1 MTLSPQSDFSRMV
14 RDMLMDP
21 PLAQRL
27 GLQSGDLNGAARQA
41 CADLMAGRADVALDK
56 FVRLILIDPTS
67 TPLHLGLAEAAL
79 AAGQA
84 ELAVQS
90 AAAVIVD
97 RPDAPEGYLLS
108 ARACLAMGEYGPA
121 AEDLADAE
129 QHADRRG
136 DTAALAQVR
145 RLKAMLGQR
154 TGAA

>member
-1 MTLSPQSDFSRMV
+1 MTLSPQSDVARLV
-14 RDMLMDP
+14 RDLLFDP

-27 GLQSGDLNGAARQA
+27 GLQPGDLNGAAQQA
-41 CADLMAGRADVALDK
+41 CTDLMAGRAEQALGK
-56 FVRLILIDPTS
+56 FARLILIDPTDTS
-67 TPLHLGLAEAAL
+67 LHIGLAEAAL
-79 AAGQA
+79 AAGQP

-108 ARACLAMGEYGPA
+108 ARACLTLGEYGPA

-129 QHADRRG
+129 RFAADRG
-136 DTAALAQVR
+136 DAATLAQVR
-145 RLKAMLGQR
+145 RFKALLGQR